1 MSQRFVI
8 TATDTNVGKTI
19 FSAAL
24 VQALGASYWKPIQ
37 AGLEGGTDSETVARL
52 TEVDPIPEAWRLTT
66 PASPHLAAEIDG
78 VTIDEAA
85 LTPPDCNGPL
95 VIEAAGGALVPV
107 TRTTLFAD
115 IFARWQL
122 PVIVCAR
129 TGLGTINHSLMTI
142 ESLRYRNVL
151 IHGIVFIGDA
161 MPDSEAIIPEI
172 AGVRRL
178 GRLPSLDPLTPK
190 TLAVAF
196 AAHFEI
202 GDFT

>member
-8 TATDTNVGKTI
+8 TATDTDVGKTI

-52 TEVDPIPEAWRLTT
+52 TGVTPIPEAWRLAT

-78 VTIDEAA
+78 VTIDPVA
-85 LTPPDCNGPL
+85 LAPPDCDGPL
-95 VIEAAGGALVPV
+95 IIEAAGGALVPV

-129 TGLGTINHSLMTI
+129 TALGTINHSLMTI
-142 ESLRYRNVL
+142 EALRNRNVP
-151 IHGIVFIGDA
+151 IHGLAFIGDA

-172 AGVRRL
+172 TGIRRL
-178 GRLPSLDPLTPK
+178 GRLPHLDPLTPK
-190 TLAVAF
+190 TLAAAF
-196 AAHFEI
+196 AAHFKT